1 MSANLFDAV
10 RTVVPTLTASQGSVL
25 EALMFA
31 PKQAASA
38 GQMRSIL
45 GLKAVVQINGAMGQ
59 IGRKVF
65 QVMGVHPDGLVVGQ
79 YEWWHILATGEPTAE
94 HGFVWT
100 LRNEVVR
107 ALQACGMSVTG
118 ERESNEV
125 DEPEKLWE
133 GAIRQVTV
141 NAFERNPFARARC
154 IKAYGAVCAV
164 CEIDFGKVYGS
175 EFATNCIH
183 VHHLRTLASIALS
196 SHGEAYEVDP
206 VRDLRPV
213 CPNCHAVMHKSDPP
227 HSIDQVRAMLQR
239 MGKLGN

>member
-10 RTVVPTLTASQGSVL
+10 RKVVPTVTLSQSSVL

-31 PKQAASA
+31 PKQSASA
-38 GQMRSIL
+38 GQLRSIL

-59 IGRKVF
+59 IGRKVYE
-65 QVMGVHPDGLVVGQ
+65 VMGMHPDGLLVGQ
-79 YEWWHILATGEPTAE
+79 YEWWHMLATGEPTAG

-100 LRNEVVR
+100 LRSEAVR
-107 ALQACGMSVTG
+107 ALQACGMSATG

-133 GAIRQVTV
+133 GAIRKVTV
-141 NAFERNPFARARC
+141 NAYERNPFARARC
-154 IKAYGAVCAV
+154 IDAHGTLCAV

-183 VHHLRTLASIALS
+183 VHHLRSLASIALS
-196 SHGEAYEVDP
+196 SNGENYEIDP
-206 VRDLRPV
+206 VEDLRPV
-213 CPNCHAVMHKSDPP
+213 CPNCHAVIHKSDPS
-227 HSIDQVRAMLQR
+227 HSIDQVRAMLRR
-239 MGKLGN
+239 MGKLHT